1 MPTSLQ
7 TKSLKNFIY
16 QAPTYLKS
24 HGKFHE
30 DVSIAKCHSNE
41 EMCRFSD
48 ILEILGE
55 NQSATENVILDGKET
70 SGSINDIETEYTS
83 VEDVINKRK
92 PVSNET
98 TVVTEIP
105 NTIDDEN
112 MIIAKR

>member
-1 MPTSLQ
+1 M
-7 TKSLKNFIY
+7 
-16 QAPTYLKS
+16 
-24 HGKFHE
+24 
-30 DVSIAKCHSNE
+30 
-41 EMCRFSD
+41 
-48 ILEILGE
+48 
-55 NQSATENVILDGKET
+55 DGKET

-112 MIIAKR
+112 MIVAKR

>member
-30 DVSIAKCHSNE
+30 DISIAKCHSNE

-70 SGSINDIETEYTS
+70 SGSINDIETKYTS

-92 PVSNET
+92 TASNEA
-98 TVVTEIP
+98 TVSEIP

-112 MIIAKR
+112 IIIAKR